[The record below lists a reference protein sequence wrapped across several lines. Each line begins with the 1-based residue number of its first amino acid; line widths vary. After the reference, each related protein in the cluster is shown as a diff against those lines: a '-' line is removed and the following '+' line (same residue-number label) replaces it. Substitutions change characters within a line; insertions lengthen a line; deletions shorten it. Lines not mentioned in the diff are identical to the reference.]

1 MRLRLNP
8 PILAGIVG
16 LVAVSLLAALAAML
30 LVTFRGPPPHVRPLL
45 IDEVAVAIRTGQKEI
60 GEWRV
65 ERAESAAPP
74 SAPPG
79 MRAFA
84 PLADALALRLGM
96 AKENVRVYV
105 AIPGGG
111 FGPPPGMR
119 PEIRPG
125 NGLENRNAGF
135 PPVSGFGPP
144 REPWMGAL
152 PPQGFWPINGGFQGR
167 PILLRET
174 FMAAWR
180 NQGHWQSMTGERHG
194 SVRWY
199 LITFSLMTLIFA
211 LLLIPAYLV
220 ARRITRPIRRLA
232 EGVAAGGVE
241 RVEPFPVEGPPEV
254 RHLAQAF
261 NRMRALMVGLVAER
275 TAMLVAIAHDLRTPM
290 TRLSFRLEGL
300 PDAERT
306 KAQADVE
313 EMRVMVT
320 ALLDFVR
327 GGSDPVVLVRM
338 DLSALVETLV
348 DDMADMRL
356 DVTIGDS
363 ARAVIRGDAAALRR
377 CIGNIIENA
386 VRYGTAARLALRVVD
401 DSAVLTVDDDG
412 PGISPDL
419 MSRICEPFYRGEQ
432 SRNRA
437 TGGVGLGLSIARAIA
452 DKHDGTIDFANRPD
466 GGLRVTLRLPLAG

>member
-1 MRLRLNP
+1 VKPHFNP

-30 LVTFRGPPPHVRPLL
+30 IVTFRGPPPHVRPLL
-45 IDEVAVAIRTGQKEI
+45 IDEVAVAIRTGQREI

-65 ERAESAAPP
+65 ERDESATPPAAP
-74 SAPPG
+74 AG
-79 MRAFA
+79 MRLL
-84 PLADALALRLGM
+84 PPMVDALALRLGM
-96 AKENVRVYV
+96 PRENVRVYV
-105 AIPGGG
+105 ALPTGG

-119 PEIRPG
+119 PDLRTGAPVPEGGFVPG
-125 NGLENRNAGF
+125 
-135 PPVSGFGPP
+135 
-144 REPWMGAL
+144 REPWMGRMA
-152 PPQGFWPINGGFQGR
+152 PQGFWPIDNGFQGR
-167 PILLRET
+167 PIILRDT
-174 FMAAWR
+174 FMATWLS
-180 NQGHWQSMTGERHG
+180 QGRWQSMTGERHG
-194 SVRWY
+194 SIRWY

-220 ARRITRPIRRLA
+220 ARRITRPIQRLA
-232 EGVAAGGVE
+232 EGVAAGSPD
-241 RVEPFPVEGPPEV
+241 RADPFPVEGPPEV
-254 RHLAQAF
+254 RRLAQAF
-261 NRMRALMVGLVAER
+261 NRMRGLLVGMVTER

-290 TRLSFRLEGL
+290 TRLSFRLESL
-300 PDAERT
+300 PDAERA

-327 GGSDPVVLVRM
+327 GDSDPVVLVRM

-348 DDMADMRL
+348 DDMADMQR

-363 ARAVIRGDAAALRR
+363 ARAVILGDAAALRR

-386 VRYGTAARLALRVVD
+386 VRYGTQARLALRVD
-401 DSAVLTVDDDG
+401 DEAAILTVDDNG
-412 PGISPDL
+412 PGISPEL

-437 TGGVGLGLSIARAIA
+437 TGGVGLGLSIARTIA
-452 DKHDGTIDFANRPD
+452 DKHHGIMGFANRAE